1 VTAGAH
7 SGPDTPGCPRE
18 LGSLGHPGGV
28 ATDDDVPPPTGDLS
42 AYRRARQERASDA
55 VIEMFADVLG
65 KPLVRRELTPHE
77 QAIRENRLRSR
88 GRVTG

>member
-1 VTAGAH
+1 
-7 SGPDTPGCPRE
+7 
-18 LGSLGHPGGV
+18 V
-28 ATDDDVPPPTGDLS
+28 ARDDDVPPPASDLS

-55 VIEMFADVLG
+55 VIEMFAGVLG

-77 QAIRENRLRSR
+77 QALREDRLRER